1 MTQRL
6 LLVDDDP
13 RVRATMG
20 DALVEAGFAVRRA
33 SSGPEA
39 LKAIDDECPDIVLS
53 DVRMPAMDGLELLK
67 LLRERVRQ
75 TDVVLMTAFD
85 DMPTVVSAMRNGA
98 AEFLVKPVDLDNLLA
113 VLRRLF
119 EDRAAQRRAST
130 ENGEVAVTDGLVGR
144 DPAMILVYK
153 RVGQAARNRATVL
166 IRGESG
172 TGKEIIARAIH
183 DNSDFSK
190 EPFVAVNC
198 AALPQTLLE
207 SELFGHVRG
216 SFTGAVGDRRG
227 RFAQAGTGTIFLD
240 EIGDTTPEFQT
251 KLLRVLQAREYTP
264 VGADKAC
271 HTHARVIAATHRNLE
286 ELLSQDGFR
295 EDLYYRLRVF
305 DIAVPPL
312 RDRMNDLPLLAHHL
326 VQRAATQAGVAA
338 PTISEA
344 ALQVLHA
351 HSWPGNV
358 RELENCLTRAVLVAT
373 GGVIRAEHIATS
385 AGAERS
391 AVELSPLSHVER
403 EHIVRVLAAT
413 GGNKSRAAR
422 ILRVSRAKLARLL
435 QRLGIEQ

>member
-13 RVRATMG
+13 RVRTTIG
-20 DALVEAGFAVRRA
+20 DALAEAGFAVRRA

-39 LKAIDDECPDIVLS
+39 LKLIDGECPDIVLS
-53 DVRMPAMDGLELLK
+53 DVRMPSMDGLELLK
-67 LLRERVRQ
+67 LLRERVRE

-85 DMPTVVSAMRNGA
+85 DMPTVVTAMREGA

-119 EDRAAQRRAST
+119 EDRAARRRAKPGSSDAIT
-130 ENGEVAVTDGLVGR
+130 MDGLVGR
-144 DPAMILVYK
+144 APGMILVYK
-153 RVGQAARNRATVL
+153 RIGQAARNRATVL

-183 DNSDFSK
+183 DNSDQAS

-227 RFAQAGTGTIFLD
+227 RFAQAGKGTIFLD

-264 VGADKAC
+264 VGADKVQR
-271 HTHARVIAATHRNLE
+271 TEARVIAATHRKLE
-286 ELLSQDGFR
+286 ELLASGGFR

-305 DIAVPPL
+305 ELSVPPL
-312 RDRMNDLPLLAHHL
+312 RERMSDMPILAEHL
-326 VQRAATQAGVAA
+326 VQRAAVHAGVEA
-338 PTISEA
+338 PTLSDA
-344 ALQVLHA
+344 ALRRLHE

-358 RELENCLTRAVLVAT
+358 RELENSLTRAVLLAS
-373 GGVIRAEHIATS
+373 GSVIRPEHIAIS
-385 AGAERS
+385 AAPDQ
-391 AVELSPLSHVER
+391 AVGPLAPLSQIER
-403 EHIVRVLAAT
+403 EHVTRVLAAT
-413 GGNKSRAAR
+413 GGNKSRAAAM
-422 ILRVSRAKLARLL
+422 LRVSRARLNRLL
-435 QRLGIEQ
+435 QRFGLD